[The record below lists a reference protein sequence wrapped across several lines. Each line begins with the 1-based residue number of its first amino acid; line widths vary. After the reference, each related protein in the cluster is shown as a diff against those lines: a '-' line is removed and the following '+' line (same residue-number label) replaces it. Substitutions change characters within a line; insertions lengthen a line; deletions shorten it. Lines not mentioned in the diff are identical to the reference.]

1 MADATADAKRRMT
14 KAIQALESD
23 FRTIRTGRA
32 SASLFDR
39 ITVRYYDQDMP
50 LNQVATIT
58 VPEARLVVIQPW
70 DLTLLG
76 EIERAIHKSDLSF
89 NPSNDGK
96 VIRIAIPQLTAE
108 RRQEIAKLARTAGE
122 RARVAIRGA
131 RRDANEAIRKSQKG
145 GETGEDDARRMTSEI
160 QKLTDARIDKVG
172 ELVKDKEQEIL
183 SI

>member
-1 MADATADAKRRMT
+1 MADATTDAKQRMT
-14 KAIQALESD
+14 KAIQALESE

-32 SASLFDR
+32 STSLFDR

-50 LNQVATIT
+50 LNQVATIA

-76 EIERAIHKSDLSF
+76 EIERAIQKSDLSF

-108 RRQEIAKLARTAGE
+108 RRQEIAKLARAAGE
-122 RARVAIRGA
+122 SARVAIRNV
-131 RRDANEAIRKSQKG
+131 RRDANEAIKKAQKDG
-145 GETGEDDARRMTSEI
+145 DTSEDEARRMTAEI
-160 QKLTDARIDKVG
+160 QKLTDGRIAKVG
-172 ELVKDKEQEIL
+172 EMVDQKEQEIL

>member
-1 MADATADAKRRMT
+1 MASETAAAKQRMT
-14 KAIQALESD
+14 KAIQALEAE

-50 LNQVATIT
+50 INQVATIT

-76 EIERAIHKSDLSF
+76 EIERAIRKSDLSF
-89 NPSNDGK
+89 NPNNDGK

-108 RRQEIAKLARTAGE
+108 RRQEIAKLARAAGE
-122 RARVAIRGA
+122 RARVAIRSA
-131 RRDANEAIRKSQKG
+131 RRDANDAIKKAQKG
-145 GETGEDDARRMTSEI
+145 GETGEDDARRITAEVQKMTDEQI
-160 QKLTDARIDKVG
+160 ANVG
-172 ELVKDKEQEIL
+172 GMVEKKEQEIL

>member
-1 MADATADAKRRMT
+1 MADTIADTKLRMA
-14 KAIQALESD
+14 KAIQALESE

-32 SASLFDR
+32 SAALFDR
-39 ITVRYYDQDMP
+39 VTVRYYDQDMP

-76 EIERAIHKSDLSF
+76 DIERAIQKSDLSF

-96 VIRIAIPQLTAE
+96 VIRIAVPQLTAE
-108 RRQEIAKLARTAGE
+108 RRQEIAKLAKAAGE
-122 RARVAIRGA
+122 RARVSIRNI
-131 RRDANEAIRKSQKG
+131 RRDSNEIIKKDQKAG
-145 GETGEDDARRMTSEI
+145 DASEDQARRMTTEV
-160 QKLTDARIDKVG
+160 QKLTDDQITKVG
-172 ELVKDKEQEIL
+172 ELLEQKEQEIL

>member
-1 MADATADAKRRMT
+1 MADVTANAKQRMT
-14 KAIQALESD
+14 RAIQALESE

-39 ITVRYYDQDMP
+39 ITVRYYDQEMP
-50 LNQVATIT
+50 LNQVATVT

-76 EIERAIHKSDLSF
+76 EIERAIQKSDLSF
-89 NPSNDGK
+89 NPGNDGK

-108 RRQEIAKLARTAGE
+108 RRQEIAKLARSAGE
-122 RARVAIRGA
+122 SSRVAIRNI
-131 RRDANEAIRKSQKG
+131 RRDANEAIKKLQKDRD
-145 GETGEDDARRMTSEI
+145 TSEDDARRMTAEV
-160 QKLTDARIDKVG
+160 QKLTDAQIGKVD
-172 ELVKDKEQEIL
+172 ELVEEKEQEIL

>member
-1 MADATADAKRRMT
+1 MADVTANAKQRMT
-14 KAIQALESD
+14 RAIQALESE

-39 ITVRYYDQDMP
+39 ITVRYYDQEMP
-50 LNQVATIT
+50 LNQVATVT

-76 EIERAIHKSDLSF
+76 EIERAIQKSDLSF
-89 NPSNDGK
+89 NPGNDGK

-108 RRQEIAKLARTAGE
+108 RRQEIAKLARSAGE
-122 RARVAIRGA
+122 SSRVAIRNI
-131 RRDANEAIRKSQKG
+131 RRDANEAIKKLQKDG
-145 GETGEDDARRMTSEI
+145 DTSEDDARRMTAEV
-160 QKLTDARIDKVG
+160 QKLTDAQIGKVD
-172 ELVKDKEQEIL
+172 ELVEEKEQEIL

>member
-1 MADATADAKRRMT
+1 MADQTADAKQRMT
-14 KAIQALESD
+14 KAIQALEAE

-76 EIERAIHKSDLSF
+76 DIERAIQKSDLSF

-108 RRQEIAKLARTAGE
+108 RRQEIAKLARAAGE
-122 RARVAIRGA
+122 RARVAIRNA
-131 RRDANEAIRKSQKG
+131 RRDANDAIKKAQKG
-145 GETGEDDARRMTSEI
+145 GETGEDDARRTTAEVQKMTDERI
-160 QKLTDARIDKVG
+160 ADVGKLVER
-172 ELVKDKEQEIL
+172 KEQEIL